1 MLRRLRDAYRRLGPR
16 RLAAAVLRSV
26 ADRVEAPW
34 DWQLGCL
41 NPWARTAKP
50 TLISPGYIR
59 FQKMPHQV
67 LSRYVGIE
75 GKHVLEIG
83 GSQAC
88 IAARPFL
95 DDGAARVVVTGLDHI
110 SEEGESVDQRLSI
123 MKADALDLR
132 SRFAAGS
139 FDLVFGLSIIEHI
152 PRPDRFL
159 EEVHRV
165 LAPGGL
171 AFFEGCPL
179 WSSPLGHHLW
189 VADWDGP
196 YKGKTSAN
204 YLFTGLSHVAWSNPV
219 PDWAHLLM
227 EQAELEAYL
236 TRQSLPA
243 TDIACISDW
252 IYRNDNINRLSTTE
266 LTRAYTTSGLVVLEA
281 ITQRADIP
289 QPTLERLRHRHGEG
303 CDFGIG
309 GLAYVLAKP
318 R

>member
-1 MLRRLRDAYRRLGPR
+1 MLQRLHNAHRRLGPR
-16 RLAAAVLRSV
+16 GLAAAVLRSV

-34 DWQLGCL
+34 SWPLDRL
-41 NPWARTAKP
+41 NPWARTTSP
-50 TLISPGYIR
+50 TLISAEYIR
-59 FQKMPHQV
+59 FQQMPHRV

-75 GKHVLEIG
+75 GKHVLEVG
-83 GSQAC
+83 GAQASLS
-88 IAARPFL
+88 ARAFL
-95 DDGAARVVVTGLDHI
+95 DDGAARVVVTGLDHVT
-110 SEEGESVDQRLSI
+110 EEGESVDQRLCI

-227 EQAELEAYL
+227 EQAELEEYL
-236 TRQSLPA
+236 ARQSLPA
-243 TDIACISDW
+243 SDIACISDW

-281 ITQRADIP
+281 ITRRVDIP

-318 R
+318 T